1 MNNSIL
7 YNKYL
12 LLLIFGFLAFCGYFI
27 FFWDPVSVDKIERFT
42 EQRAVLATGIN
53 FDTKKL
59 VVVNAENGQLAQRC
73 LPVTTS
79 KVNNQVSETI
89 FDSTQHNAKNKG
101 IPVCDVEIIT
111 DSNPEL
117 AAALEL
123 SKKTIEGLIKRDNT
137 FVKAHFVVEI
147 KGVYP
152 GSHCNVTSSG
162 GYQYQTCSRKR

>member
-1 MNNSIL
+1 MNTSIL

-12 LLLIFGFLAFCGYFI
+12 LLLIFGLVVFCGYFT
-27 FFWDPVSVDKIERFT
+27 FFWDPVSVNKIERFV
-42 EQRAVLATGIN
+42 EQRAVLATGVN

-73 LPVTTS
+73 LPIAPS
-79 KVNNQVSETI
+79 KVDNQGIETT
-89 FDSTQHNAKNKG
+89 FDPAHHSTKN
-101 IPVCDVEIIT
+101 IALPVCDVEIIT

-117 AAALEL
+117 AAAIEL
-123 SKKTIEGLIKRDNT
+123 SKKTIEGKIKRDNAYVT
-137 FVKAHFVVEI
+137 AHFVVEV